1 MNLWEQKIR
10 CKICTDERA
19 VRFCLRSNKDI
30 GWKCCNHYRSDGKCP
45 EPCPHTP
52 KQEQGQSPLSRVKT
66 DSRAEFLD
74 FLDRQLQFWMH
85 TKVTP
90 FGNYSPYE
98 MAQDPMERQKLTDW
112 LSEFNY
118 PDFEIQNL
126 LNKKLGL
133 NMTVRKE
140 PITHPEILVARY
152 LDAAIA
158 QDWDK
163 VMAFH
168 LTDIDIE
175 EKTRQDL
182 KERLAKHPVL
192 SKIKSWNIIAS
203 GLAEDKVS
211 FFSWTEINNKEDWC
225 FFFKKDNNEFVL
237 EQVIWG
243 SLQDYYDQSK
253 IFDAIAVALSKLKYD
268 FALKHLDKADKVYPL
283 SAELLCHRF
292 VYSAMQNQHSNA
304 LELMQQCAAL
314 NRDKIQLFYRMG
326 VLYLGNQLFGVSR
339 LFWEIVLE
347 ETPRDMNAY
356 NNIGFCLMQLDQPEE
371 AVAIWNKALEIEPN
385 AAVIKKN
392 LEHYA
397 EVSKK

>member
-1 MNLWEQKIR
+1 MNLREKKIR

-98 MAQDPMERQKLTDW
+98 MAQDPVERQKLTDW

-133 NMTVRKE
+133 NMKVRNE
-140 PITHPEILVARY
+140 PFIHPEILVARY

-163 VMAFH
+163 VLAFH
-168 LTDIDIE
+168 LAENDLD
-175 EKTRQDL
+175 KDTRQAL
-182 KERLAKHPVL
+182 TERLAKHPVL
-192 SKIKSWNIIAS
+192 SKVKSWYIVAS
-203 GLAEDKVS
+203 GLAEDKKS
-211 FFSWTEINNKEDWC
+211 FFSWTEINNKEDCC
-225 FFFKKDNNEFVL
+225 FFFRKDNNEFVL
-237 EQVIWG
+237 EQVING
-243 SLQDYYDQSK
+243 TLQDYFNQGK
-253 IFDAIAVALSKLKYD
+253 INDSIAAALSKLKYD
-268 FALKHLDKADKVYPL
+268 DALRHLDKADKVYPL
-283 SAELLCHRF
+283 SPELLCHRF
-292 VYSAMQNQHSNA
+292 VYHAMQSLHSVA
-304 LELMQQCAAL
+304 PELLKLCAAL
-314 NRDKIQLFYRMG
+314 NREKIQLYYRLG
-326 VLYLGNQLFGVSR
+326 VLYLGHQLFVASR

-347 ETPRDMNAY
+347 ENPRDMNAY
-356 NNIGFCLMQLDQPEE
+356 NNIGFCLMQLGQPEQ
-371 AVAIWNKALEIEPN
+371 AAAIWNKALEIEPN
-385 AAVIKKN
+385 AEVIKKN